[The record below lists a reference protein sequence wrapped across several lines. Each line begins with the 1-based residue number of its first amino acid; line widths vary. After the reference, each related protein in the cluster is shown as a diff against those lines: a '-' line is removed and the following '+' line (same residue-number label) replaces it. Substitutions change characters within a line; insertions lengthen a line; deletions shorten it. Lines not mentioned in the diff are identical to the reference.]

1 MFLLGTAIS
10 VGYSSGISYL
20 VRFLLLIMQDAGKDK
35 RRSLFLSGFGEE
47 EEKLL
52 IDFLVLFDEED
63 D

>member
-1 MFLLGTAIS
+1 
-10 VGYSSGISYL
+10 
-20 VRFLLLIMQDAGKDK
+20 MQDAGKDK